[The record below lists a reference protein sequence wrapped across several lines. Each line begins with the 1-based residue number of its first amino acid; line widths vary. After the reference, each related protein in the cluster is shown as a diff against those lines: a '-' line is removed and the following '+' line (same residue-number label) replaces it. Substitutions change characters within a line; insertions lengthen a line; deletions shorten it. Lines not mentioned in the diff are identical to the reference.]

1 MTLLIRTQKT
11 HKVKSQVYAGL
22 FFILIT
28 SLPPWRLSL
37 VSRNRALVLAVVLG
51 LTITTAPAY
60 AATPKPTLAQIEA
73 AKKAEAAKKKIADAA
88 AKKLAAATQTLR
100 GLTAKASAARALYVK
115 AQKELA
121 IATTA
126 ANAAA
131 AHAQETAAQVSAA
144 HRTIGK
150 LAVNAFIMGGS
161 LTDIEPILSAN
172 GPQDLV
178 DQLTTLDS
186 LGAQN
191 TTALNRFKA
200 AEVIAK
206 AAKVQ
211 ADNAKAA
218 QQAATEKVAA
228 AKKVADDAQSE
239 QQKEVSRLQ
248 KIQDDLMKE
257 LMSARKV
264 RTTLEQQR
272 ALALLEESQANTAT
286 FTPNQAKIWPNTG
299 FKGRSTIRT
308 SQAQRNV
315 AVAFAKKQVEA
326 RKPYIWGSEGPNSF
340 DCSGL
345 VYAAYKSA
353 GLGWPNWDRLNSALY
368 STYTMHVGLDELVPG
383 DLLFYSYKGTI
394 STIHHITIYAGGGK
408 MWEANSKG
416 KGLLYSDV
424 HSIKGLMPFG
434 GRV

>member
-1 MTLLIRTQKT
+1 
-11 HKVKSQVYAGL
+11 
-22 FFILIT
+22 
-28 SLPPWRLSL
+28 

-100 GLTAKASAARALYVK
+100 GLTAKASTARALYVK

>member
-1 MTLLIRTQKT
+1 M
-11 HKVKSQVYAGL
+11 
-22 FFILIT
+22 
-28 SLPPWRLSL
+28 
-37 VSRNRALVLAVVLG
+37 SRNRALVLAVVLG

-115 AQKELA
+115 AQRELA

-228 AKKVADDAQSE
+228 AKKVADDAQNE

-299 FKGRSTIRT
+299 FKGRSTIRST
-308 SQAQRNV
+308 QAQRNI

-326 RKPYIWGSEGPNSF
+326 RKPYIWGDEGPNAF

-345 VYAAYKSA
+345 VYAAYRAA

>member
-1 MTLLIRTQKT
+1 M
-11 HKVKSQVYAGL
+11 
-22 FFILIT
+22 
-28 SLPPWRLSL
+28 
-37 VSRNRALVLAVVLG
+37 SRNRALVLAVVLG

-73 AKKAEAAKKKIADAA
+73 AKKAEAAKKKAADAA
-88 AKKLAAATQTLR
+88 AKKLASAAQTLR
-100 GLTAKASAARALYVK
+100 GLTAKANAARALYVK

-121 IATTA
+121 VATSA
-126 ANAAA
+126 ANAAT
-131 AHAQETAAQVSAA
+131 AHAVETAAQVSAA

-161 LTDIEPILSAN
+161 LTDIEPILSSN
-172 GPQDLV
+172 GPQDLI

-206 AAKVQ
+206 AAKIQ
-211 ADNAKAA
+211 ADNAKLV
-218 QQAATEKVAA
+218 QQKATEKVAA
-228 AKKVADDAQSE
+228 AKKMADDAQNE
-239 QQKEVSRLQ
+239 QEKEVARLQ

-286 FTPNQAKIWPNTG
+286 FTPNQAKVWPNLG

-308 SQAQRNV
+308 TEAQRAA
-315 AVAFAKKQVEA
+315 AVAFAKKQV
-326 RKPYIWGSEGPNSF
+326 
-340 DCSGL
+340 
-345 VYAAYKSA
+345 
-353 GLGWPNWDRLNSALY
+353 
-368 STYTMHVGLDELVPG
+368 
-383 DLLFYSYKGTI
+383 
-394 STIHHITIYAGGGK
+394 
-408 MWEANSKG
+408 
-416 KGLLYSDV
+416 
-424 HSIKGLMPFG
+424 
-434 GRV
+434 

>member
-1 MTLLIRTQKT
+1 
-11 HKVKSQVYAGL
+11 
-22 FFILIT
+22 
-28 SLPPWRLSL
+28 

-100 GLTAKASAARALYVK
+100 GLTAKAAAARALYVK

-121 IATTA
+121 VATTA

-131 AHAQETAAQVSAA
+131 AHALETAAQVSAA

-161 LTDIEPILSAN
+161 LTDIEPVLSAN
-172 GPQDLV
+172 GPQDLI

-206 AAKVQ
+206 AAKIQ
-211 ADNAKAA
+211 ADNAKAV

-248 KIQDDLMKE
+248 KIQDDLMRE

-299 FKGRSTIRT
+299 FKGRSTIRST
-308 SQAQRNV
+308 QAQRNV

-326 RKPYIWGSEGPNSF
+326 RKPYVWGDEGPNAF

-345 VYAAYKSA
+345 VYAAYKAA

-383 DLLFYSYKGTI
+383 DLLFYSYKGTV